1 MSWSVESR
9 SLVNY
14 KSEIVLRNIFKEMF
28 ERSHL
33 SQVVH
38 QGMRSYFF
46 SADTQEDM
54 LGWVRALSQSAS
66 MEPDGILNRCGA
78 VCPHP
83 LGG

>member
-1 MSWSVESR
+1 MIKE
-9 SLVNY
+9 
-14 KSEIVLRNIFKEMF
+14 IFKKN
-28 ERSHL
+28 HL

-66 MEPDGILNRCGA
+66 MEVDGSLNRYSA
-78 VCPHP
+78 V
-83 LGG
+83 